1 MLTGK
6 EPNESIERM
15 LKDRL
20 VPLSEIEN
28 IDLTKRQKQAIMHG
42 MSIKAE
48 DRIQSMDELYSEL
61 YNKKRFRFNIL
72 TEG

>member
-1 MLTGK
+1 MYFMLTGK

-28 IDLTKRQKQAIMHG
+28 IDLTKRQKQAIMQG

-61 YNKKRFRFNIL
+61 YNQKKGLAL
-72 TEG
+72 T

>member
-1 MLTGK
+1 MYFMLTGK

-28 IDLTKRQKQAIMHG
+28 IDLTKRQKQAIMQG

-61 YNKKRFRFNIL
+61 YNQKKV
-72 TEG
+72 